1 MSNIESENRWLTS
14 ARALFKPLLAC
25 TVVALII
32 KVASLGQYADP
43 VAIQQWLTQQG
54 LLGWPLLVLAGVTLM
69 LVGFPRQIVAFAGG
83 GLLGVAAGT
92 LLSTAM
98 AAMACAS
105 TFLISR
111 YFLQSWVKRRFPRL
125 IAKLHPLL
133 TGKPYTATLAIRL
146 LPVGSNALTNIVAGA
161 STIRG
166 RAFVSAS
173 AVGYVP
179 QMLTFALM
187 GQGMEQM
194 SSWQISVSLSLL
206 VCSVLLG
213 AHLYRWYQQQP
224 TDTTSAS

>member
-1 MSNIESENRWLTS
+1 MNNNAGKNRLLTS
-14 ARALFKPLLAC
+14 IRAAVKPLLAC
-25 TVVALII
+25 AVIALIF
-32 KVASLGQYADP
+32 KVASLGHYADP
-43 VAIQQWLTQQG
+43 VAIEHWLRVQGQW
-54 LLGWPLLVLAGVTLM
+54 GWVLLLVSGITLM
-69 LVGFPRQIVAFAGG
+69 LVGFPRQIVAFVGG
-83 GLLGVAAGT
+83 GLLGVSAGT
-92 LLSTAM
+92 LIATAM
-98 AAMACAS
+98 AALACAI
-105 TFLISR
+105 TFILSR
-111 YFLQSWVKRRFPRL
+111 YFLQDWVNRRFPRV

-133 TGKPYTATLAIRL
+133 AAKPYSTTLAIRL
-146 LPVGSNALTNIVAGA
+146 LPVGSNAITNIVAGA

-173 AVGYVP
+173 ALGYVP

-224 TDTTSAS
+224 ANSVSAP

>member
-1 MSNIESENRWLTS
+1 MRKATSEKRLQAS
-14 ARALFKPLLAC
+14 LRGLLKPVLAC
-25 TVVALII
+25 VVIAFIF
-32 KVASLGQYADP
+32 KMASLGEYADP
-43 VAIQQWLTQQG
+43 VAIEQWLTEQG
-54 LLGWPLLVLAGVTLM
+54 ALGWPLLILSGVLLR
-69 LVGFPRQIVAFAGG
+69 LVGFPRQIVAFIGG
-83 GLLGVAAGT
+83 GLLGVTAGT
-92 LLSTAM
+92 LLSTGM
-98 AAMACAS
+98 AAIACAT
-105 TFLISR
+105 TFLMSR
-111 YFLQSWVKRRFPRL
+111 YFLQDWVKRRFPGV

-133 TGKPYTATLAIRL
+133 AGKPYTATLAIRL
-146 LPVGSNALTNIVAGA
+146 LPIGSNAITNIVAGA

-173 AVGYVP
+173 ALGYIP

-224 TDTTSAS
+224 ADSISTP